1 MVAGWA
7 AYLKTAIQP
16 LSTATEYEFLQS
28 WLSYHSVKR
37 LITHKDLQGCLSP
50 PRETFL
56 VPAPSEVSCL
66 ENNEIE
72 LKMKETGGVSITGRE
87 TQCAREMGRVTG
99 SGAQGGAGSVETC
112 SQRVRCK
119 P

>member
-1 MVAGWA
+1 MVAGWP

-16 LSTATEYEFLQS
+16 LSAATECEFLQS
-28 WLSYHSVKR
+28 WLSYHSVKH
-37 LITHKDLQGCLSP
+37 LITHKDLHGCLSP

-66 ENNEIE
+66 ESNEIE
-72 LKMKETGGVSITGRE
+72 LKMKEAGGVGITVGE
-87 TQCAREMGRVTG
+87 TQCEREMGRVTG
-99 SGAQGGAGSVETC
+99 SGAQGRAGSLETC